1 MRRLASLLFILLLF
15 AGPSPLSAV
24 EPNEILSDPIL
35 EARARALSKNIRC
48 LVCQNQSIDDSNA
61 SLAKD
66 LRVIVRERLV
76 AGDTDTAI
84 LDYLVA
90 RYGQFVLL
98 KPRKTMATFA
108 LWYGPWLI
116 LAFGALGAAV
126 FLMRRRDMARAAPL
140 DAEEQARI
148 ATLMDNIEDDDPS
161 QEPKP

>member
-1 MRRLASLLFILLLF
+1 MRRLASLLFILLLL

-24 EPNEILSDPIL
+24 EPNETLSDPIL

-66 LRVIVRERLV
+66 LRVIVRERLI

-140 DAEEQARI
+140 DTEEQARI

>member
-1 MRRLASLLFILLLF
+1 MRCLASFLFVLLLLT
-15 AGPSPLSAV
+15 APGPLSAV
-24 EPNEILSDPIL
+24 EPDEVLSDPVL

-90 RYGQFVLL
+90 RYGEFVLL
-98 KPRKTMATFA
+98 KPRKTMATYA

-140 DAEEQARI
+140 NAEEQARI
-148 ATLMDNIEDDDPS
+148 AALMDNIDDDPS
-161 QEPKP
+161 QEPRA